1 VSTKTFCDRCGRQ
14 CRGNKR
20 GHVHLVEIHFTSG
33 GEHVGE
39 DEYPPADLCWRCLKV
54 IKEVLGK
61 ALAIPR
67 QNRRGELVAMEQ
79 PLYTEDARAV
89 ERMPG

>member
-1 VSTKTFCDRCGRQ
+1 VSHKTFCDRCGKE

-20 GHVHLVEIHFTSG
+20 GHLHLVEIHFTSG

-39 DEYPPADLCWRCLKV
+39 DEYPAADLCWRCLKE
-54 IKEVLGK
+54 IKEMLGK

-67 QNRRGELVAMEQ
+67 QNRRDVAEL